1 MEKKNNVIKCIRYS
15 LFVLHLWIGIL
26 ALVKGSFEIALLCV
40 TVFWFHNI
48 LFSLER
54 WNSRF
59 IFFFFHCMIFMFL
72 MVRPIIS
79 IFKGYTW
86 KYYTDAALRFTFVS
100 LWITLLSMFVGVIMY
115 EQYHACALKRSRSK
129 TIISKKTVRWYE
141 TDEFRKSLQLIAVI
155 VYCISFVAYFYLQM
169 EKYMFMRG
177 KVYNDF
183 YTSFENTAPYI
194 VQFLASFRTYSLAI
208 YLSTAPKKKSTF
220 LILSSFILADFPVLL
235 YGKRSLIMTDA
246 LFILVY
252 YILRNGMGEQEKWLG
267 KVEKTCV
274 FIGAPLALVAM
285 GAMNYI
291 RAGSSVSTKI
301 SDLLLDF
308 FFKQGVSFNVLN
320 LGYESIPFLPQRRFR
335 NYTFGSIIDY
345 FAHGS
350 FAQKFFH
357 AEDLGSGNNLLWALK
372 SNSFAHNM
380 SYIEADD
387 YLEGHGLGS
396 SYILEVFADY
406 GYIGIILF
414 SILLGVILI
423 WFVNVMRKMNFGS
436 MIVINIIMNI
446 FFMPRGEATGCITF
460 LVYAQ
465 FWVIILVAYMGAALI
480 ARTYSYKSL
489 KMKGIEENV

>member
-183 YTSFENTAPYI
+183 YTSFESTAPYI

-267 KVEKTCV
+267 HV
-274 FIGAPLALVAM
+274 FL
-285 GAMNYI
+285 
-291 RAGSSVSTKI
+291 
-301 SDLLLDF
+301 
-308 FFKQGVSFNVLN
+308 
-320 LGYESIPFLPQRRFR
+320 
-335 NYTFGSIIDY
+335 
-345 FAHGS
+345 
-350 FAQKFFH
+350 
-357 AEDLGSGNNLLWALK
+357 
-372 SNSFAHNM
+372 
-380 SYIEADD
+380 
-387 YLEGHGLGS
+387 
-396 SYILEVFADY
+396 
-406 GYIGIILF
+406 
-414 SILLGVILI
+414 
-423 WFVNVMRKMNFGS
+423 
-436 MIVINIIMNI
+436 
-446 FFMPRGEATGCITF
+446 
-460 LVYAQ
+460 
-465 FWVIILVAYMGAALI
+465 
-480 ARTYSYKSL
+480 
-489 KMKGIEENV
+489 